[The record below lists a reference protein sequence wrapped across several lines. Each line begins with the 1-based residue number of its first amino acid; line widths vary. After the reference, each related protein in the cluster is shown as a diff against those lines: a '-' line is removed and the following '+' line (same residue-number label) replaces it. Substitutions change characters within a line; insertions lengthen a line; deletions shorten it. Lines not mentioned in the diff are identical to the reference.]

1 MHTHTLTHTTHTQTH
16 TNTHT
21 QTDIHARVTRR
32 VFSFAAVDTSRGY
45 EELAGFITARLCFVY
60 ELDTVVSRKLLLYRE
75 LELQFARGHNA
86 CRRVVIIDKS
96 HANIQAGPDGRQH
109 YKKSRDVAQR

>member
-1 MHTHTLTHTTHTQTH
+1 M
-16 TNTHT
+16 
-21 QTDIHARVTRR
+21 
-32 VFSFAAVDTSRGY
+32 
-45 EELAGFITARLCFVY
+45 
-60 ELDTVVSRKLLLYRE
+60 VSRKLLLYRE